1 MTLGVPLFG
10 VLCQR
15 GRESRDL
22 ISFELCIA
30 LLICFELGL
39 LCLLSCVRHDLPYVS
54 LDLFPSYAVSHMPRI
69 VIYLYLFVLILFS
82 VQIRYCHQSTKKG
95 EIVGA

>member
-54 LDLFPSYAVSHMPRI
+54 LDLFPSYAVSHMSYI
-69 VIYLYLFVLILFS
+69 SILFILILLS
-82 VQIRYCHQSTKKG
+82 MQIRYCHQSTKKG
-95 EIVGA
+95 EIVEA